1 MSLSSLWSLLPL
13 LTAFLSALL
22 VAPAFIALAGTRGW
36 TSRRDAGRAGPG
48 GVAISGGLVLAVA
61 LAAGSGVALALD
73 AVGFLSMVPIPIGEA
88 ARPVDPAPVHLWI
101 LGALLLLV
109 VGYGAIGWWDDRKPR
124 SPVVRLIA
132 EGCVAL
138 LVSGLITTRTG
149 SLGSSHAGSLLSDHA
164 LALVLPAAA
173 IVAGANAFNL
183 ADNADGLAA
192 GAGALTFAALSV
204 AGVFLA
210 PFFAL
215 AAAALAGFWFWNR
228 PPARIYLGDHGA
240 LPLGGWMGLGLWFL
254 IVRAWNS
261 AAAGSIGPALCVA
274 LCAALCGG
282 YLLWDPCWTVV
293 RRIVRGRAPW
303 VGGTDHPSHDWAAA
317 FGAWPPA
324 LFLLLAWHGLSA
336 ATALAVVHDLAPA
349 WLAPAA
355 ALGWLVILAGGA
367 LRGRPR

>member
-1 MSLSSLWSLLPL
+1 MSLWSLWSLLPL
-13 LTAFLSALL
+13 LTAFFSALL
-22 VAPAFIALAGTRGW
+22 VAPAFIALARMRGW

-61 LAAGSGVALALD
+61 IAAGGGVAAALD
-73 AVGFLSMVPIPIGEA
+73 AGGFLAMVPIPIREA
-88 ARPVDPAPVHLWI
+88 ARPVDLAPAHLWK
-101 LGALLLLV
+101 LGSLLLLIA
-109 VGYGAIGWWDDRKPR
+109 GFGAIGWWDDRKPR
-124 SPVVRLIA
+124 SPAVRLIA

-138 LVSGLITTRTG
+138 LVSGLITSRAG
-149 SLGSSHAGSLLSDHA
+149 SLVSSHAGSLLSSQA
-164 LALVLPAAA
+164 LALVFPAGA

-192 GAGALTFAALSV
+192 GAGALTFAALAL

-210 PFFAL
+210 PLFAL
-215 AAAALAGFWFWNR
+215 VAAALAGFWFWNR

-240 LPLGGWMGLGLWFL
+240 LPLGGLMGLGLWFL
-254 IVRAWNS
+254 VGWMWRLRA
-261 AAAGSIGPALCVA
+261 ADSISPAICVA
-274 LCAALCGG
+274 LCAVLCGG
-282 YLLWDPCWTVV
+282 YLLLDPCWTVA

-324 LFLLLAWHGLSA
+324 LSLLLAWHGLSA
-336 ATALAVVHDLAPA
+336 AAALAVVHELAPA

-355 ALGWLVILAGGA
+355 AVGWSAILAGGA
-367 LRGRPR
+367 LCGRPR